1 LVSLKARNKAITIAE
16 AFEPDMPELWA
27 DPRAVRQ
34 VALNLLSNAIK
45 FTQPGGHVEVKVGWT
60 AGGGQY
66 VCVRDNG
73 PGIAEEEMPVVLSA
87 FGQGAIA
94 IKSAEQGTGLGLPIV
109 QALMDTHDGSFVL
122 QSRLAEGTEAVAA
135 FPRARVMEGLPPSQ
149 GGRRRRRS
157 AGWASRRPSPPQWK
171 SRLLSSGCAVWRN
184 GRSGACGSSRSLSPS
199 RASS

>member
-1 LVSLKARNKAITIAE
+1 VEECRHLVSLKARNKAITIAE

-135 FPRARVMEGLPPSQ
+135 FPRARVMEALPPSQ
-149 GGRRRRRS
+149 GERRRRRS
-157 AGWASRRPSPPQWK
+157 AG
-171 SRLLSSGCAVWRN
+171 
-184 GRSGACGSSRSLSPS
+184 
-199 RASS
+199 